1 MWYNKYGEIMEKI
14 INFKD
19 NINKEE
25 MFEVAEAIDKG
36 KIVVFPTETVYG
48 IGANAFDKD
57 AVNRIFIAKGRPTDN
72 PLIVHICDEEMLSEV
87 VEKIS
92 DVEKKIID
100 NFMPGPIT
108 IILPKKGSIPD
119 NVTCGLK
126 TVGIR
131 MPQNNIARELIKTS
145 GVPIAAPSANIS
157 GKPSGTNVEDIL
169 EELKD
174 RVDYIV
180 DGGACNIGVESTVIK
195 VEKDVVNIL
204 RPGKIS
210 PEDFEK
216 IGLKV
221 HIDSHIFSDVK
232 DGEKVE
238 SPGMK
243 HRHYAPNAKA
253 VLVCI
258 KNKEKRISKIKE
270 IIDEKKN
277 SYNNIFIIGS
287 NEDEEYFENVHY
299 ISYGSNSDLN
309 LVSKNIFKSL
319 RMLDNNNCDFCIIEG
334 VEKTGV
340 GIAIENRLLRACEYN
355 VIKDE

>member
-14 INFKD
+14 INFKN

-25 MFEVAEAIDKG
+25 MIEVAEAINKG

-72 PLIVHICDEEMLSEV
+72 PLIVHICDKKMLSEV
-87 VEKIS
+87 AKNIS

-108 IILPKKGSIPD
+108 IILPKKESIPD

-131 MPQNNIARELIKTS
+131 MPENIIARELIKKS

-157 GKPSGTNVEDIL
+157 GKPSGTNVDDIL

-204 RPGKIS
+204 RPGKVS

-221 HIDSHIFSDVK
+221 NLDSHIFSDVK

-287 NEDEEYFENVHY
+287 NEDKEYFENVRY

-309 LVSKNIFKSL
+309 LVSKNIFNSL
-319 RMLDNNNCDFCIIEG
+319 RILDNNNCDFCIIEG
-334 VEKTGV
+334 VEKKGV

>member
-1 MWYNKYGEIMEKI
+1 MAKI
-14 INFKD
+14 INFKND
-19 NINKEE
+19 INKQE
-25 MFEVAEAIDKG
+25 MIEVAGAINEG

-72 PLIVHICDEEMLSEV
+72 PLIVHICDESMLSEV
-87 VEKIS
+87 AKNIS

-108 IILPKKGSIPD
+108 IILPKKESIPN
-119 NVTCGLK
+119 NVTCGLE

-131 MPQNNIARELIKTS
+131 MPENNIARKLIKTS

-157 GKPSGTNVEDIL
+157 GKPSGTNVDDIL

-195 VEKDVVNIL
+195 VEKGVVNIL
-204 RPGKIS
+204 RPGKVS

-216 IGLKV
+216 IGIKV
-221 HIDSHIFSDVK
+221 NLDSHIFSDVK

-243 HRHYAPNAKA
+243 HKHYAPNAKS

-287 NEDEEYFENVHY
+287 NEDKEYF
-299 ISYGSNSDLN
+299 L
-309 LVSKNIFKSL
+309 SL
-319 RMLDNNNCDFCIIEG
+319 IHI
-334 VEKTGV
+334 
-340 GIAIENRLLRACEYN
+340 
-355 VIKDE
+355 

>member
-1 MWYNKYGEIMEKI
+1 MAKI
-14 INFKD
+14 INFKND
-19 NINKEE
+19 INKEE
-25 MFEVAEAIDKG
+25 MIEVAGAINEG

-72 PLIVHICDEEMLSEV
+72 PLIVHICDESMLSEV
-87 VEKIS
+87 AKNIS

-108 IILPKKGSIPD
+108 IILPKKESIPD

-131 MPQNNIARELIKTS
+131 MPENNIARKLIKTS

-157 GKPSGTNVEDIL
+157 GKPSGTNVDDIL

-195 VEKDVVNIL
+195 VEKGVVNIL
-204 RPGKIS
+204 RPGKVS

-216 IGLKV
+216 IGIKV
-221 HIDSHIFSDVK
+221 NLDSHIFSDVK

-243 HRHYAPNAKA
+243 HKHYAPNAKS

-270 IIDEKKN
+270 IID
-277 SYNNIFIIGS
+277 
-287 NEDEEYFENVHY
+287 
-299 ISYGSNSDLN
+299 
-309 LVSKNIFKSL
+309 SKN
-319 RMLDNNNCDFCIIEG
+319 R
-334 VEKTGV
+334 
-340 GIAIENRLLRACEYN
+340 ENAGHTAPARGLFLN
-355 VIKDE
+355 DVIY